1 MFIALI
7 KSDAV
12 KAQVCSVPLD
22 SDAVASHWG
31 PHPGA
36 EVYVGIFQ
44 TWDDKEARESAAK
57 KAGIDPAN
65 IRLVQ
70 LVAR

>member
-12 KAQVCSVPLD
+12 HAKVCSVPLD
-22 SDAVASHWG
+22 SDTVASHWTDR
-31 PHPGA
+31 PDS
-36 EVYVGIFQ
+36 EVYVGVFQ
-44 TWDDKEARESAAK
+44 TGDDEEARRVAAK
-57 KAGIDPAN
+57 RAGVAPEN

-70 LVAR
+70 LVAV